1 MKIPF
6 FIFLVS
12 GFIPSFGKA
21 QSFSPRWYGRAETK
35 TKSFYNSYLCE
46 FVLNKKENH
55 ISGTLNYFFG
65 QQEYG
70 VKITGHYWPQTKTI
84 ELNPFKLISHFATS
98 QNSPDC
104 MVDGSLTLYTDEG
117 DSILY
122 GQINPV
128 GKYRNMCP
136 ILTISLN
143 KEILPDIL
151 PESEQEPERNVLV
164 IESLKTQPGGA
175 SAAINATVPQ
185 VHLKEKAMQGPEFTR
200 RNFLEGPLILADS
213 DSITL
218 HLYDNGQV
226 DNDTV
231 SVYFNREPVMF
242 KQKLSVTPI
251 IIKLVLKPG
260 ENEIAMFADNLGDIP
275 PNTALCL
282 IFAGG
287 KRYDINL
294 VSNFAANGTVRIK
307 RRNELP

>member
-1 MKIPF
+1 MKLPVLIFLISGLIPF
-6 FIFLVS
+6 
-12 GFIPSFGKA
+12 FGKA

-35 TKSFYNSYLCE
+35 TKSSYNSYLCE
-46 FVLNKKENH
+46 FVFIKKGNH

-70 VKITGHYWPQTKTI
+70 VKITGNYWPQTKTI

-104 MVDGSLTLYTDEG
+104 LVDGSLTLYTDEG
-117 DSILY
+117 DSILF

-151 PESEQEPERNVLV
+151 AESGEDTARNALV
-164 IESLKTQPGGA
+164 IESLKTQPTRA
-175 SAAINATVPQ
+175 SATINATAP
-185 VHLKEKAMQGPEFTR
+185 HAALKEKIVPEPEFTR
-200 RNFLEGPLILADS
+200 RTFLEGPLIEADS

-231 SVYFNREPVMF
+231 SVFFNREPVVY

-251 IIKLVLKPG
+251 IIKLVLQPG
-260 ENEIAMFADNLGDIP
+260 ENEIALFADNLGDIP

-294 VSNFAANGTVRIK
+294 VSNFATNGTVRIK
-307 RRNELP
+307 RRKDFP